1 MNSLR
6 SQSSLPNRSAYSVV
20 AILCV
25 ALVASTSRETLAQT
39 PPAPQPDAAAPAE
52 EAAPKIPDAE
62 LDSLVAPIALYPD
75 PLLSQ
80 ALVASTY
87 PVELI
92 QLQQWT
98 KKNTGLKD
106 QALADAVAKQP
117 WDPSIQGLAPFP
129 DVVETL
135 AENIQWTSDLGNA
148 FLAQQADVMAAIQ
161 RMRAKAQGTGA
172 LKTSAQQKVET
183 QSIDGGQQAIVIQP
197 ADPNTVYVP
206 SYDPATVYGAPAV
219 PYPPVTYPGYVAG
232 AALTF
237 GTGLALG
244 AAWGGGW
251 GYNCGWNNG
260 DVDVNVNN
268 KYVNNYNK
276 KNNINSANKNWQH
289 NPQHRGNAPYGS
301 KATANKYG
309 GTARGPGGAGGA
321 GGAGGV
327 GKPGGPGGAGGVGGV
342 GKAGGAGGPGGAGGV
357 GKPGGPGGAGGAGKP
372 GAGGVGKPGGA
383 GSAGG
388 AGKPGGAGGAG
399 KPGGAGGAA
408 AGAKAGGGGAASRPR
423 SPAEAVALTV
433 LAVINPQRAA
443 AAAVALSPEEAGHLP
458 KRPAIVV
465 AAAWEVGE
473 VVEVAAAAAAKKEAE
488 EDAAAKRDERTKNIQ
503 TKNYELIKTSVPCVS
518 ADGFQFCLCR
528 FNSGAA
534 AEIGYRGWSAA
545 YPKTIQHT
553 KRSG

>member
-6 SQSSLPNRSAYSVV
+6 SQSSLPNRSAYSLV

-148 FLAQQADVMAAIQ
+148 FLAQQADVMAAVQ
-161 RMRAKAQGTGA
+161 RMRAKAQGTGT

-183 QSIDGGQQAIVIQP
+183 QTVEGGQQAIVIQP
-197 ADPNTVYVP
+197 ADPSVVYVP
-206 SYDPATVYGAPAV
+206 SYDPATVYGAPAY
-219 PYPPVTYPGYVAG
+219 PYPQVTYPGYVAG
-232 AALTF
+232 AALSF

-260 DVDVNVNN
+260 DVNVNVNN

-276 KNNINSANKNWQH
+276 KNNINAANKNWQH
-289 NPQHRGNAPYGS
+289 NPQHRGNAPYGN
-301 KATANKYG
+301 KQTANKYG
-309 GTARGPGGAGGA
+309 GTAKGQTGAGAGARSGGGAARQGARSGGGAAGAAGVGGAGA
-321 GGAGGV
+321 RD
-327 GKPGGPGGAGGVGGV
+327 
-342 GKAGGAGGPGGAGGV
+342 
-357 GKPGGPGGAGGAGKP
+357 
-372 GAGGVGKPGGA
+372 

-388 AGKPGGAGGAG
+388 
-399 KPGGAGGAA
+399 
-408 AGAKAGGGGAASRPR
+408 KAGGGG
-423 SPAEAVALTV
+423 
-433 LAVINPQRAA
+433 
-443 AAAVALSPEEAGHLP
+443 G
-458 KRPAIVV
+458 
-465 AAAWEVGE
+465 
-473 VVEVAAAAAAKKEAE
+473 AKSKP
-488 EDAAAKRDERTKNIQ
+488 
-503 TKNYELIKTSVPCVS
+503 TSKQ
-518 ADGFQFCLCR
+518 GGG
-528 FNSGAA
+528 GAA
-534 AEIGYRGWSAA
+534 A
-545 YPKTIQHT
+545 
-553 KRSG
+553 